1 MFLRT
6 FNGHQKHLLTGIE
19 VERRQEQQE
28 AYLVVSF
35 CFGDGNGLQIIVN
48 FSQLMG
54 SKNTLLLI
62 YRELIEN

>member
-1 MFLRT
+1 MFLRI
-6 FNGHQKHLLTGIE
+6 FNGHQIRLLTGTE

-48 FSQLMG
+48 F
-54 SKNTLLLI
+54 
-62 YRELIEN
+62 